1 MHFHGDNRYTF
12 FSVRVA
18 QIGNISMSDLDYG
31 LYSVK
36 SFEHREVAM
45 QSLIQPCKF
54 TISVNILNKKN
65 LFRSLQRRNFM
76 PSAQSSL
83 QEESDDVGSEFFS
96 EQQDIS
102 ITEHQSLD
110 SQWDELYVKDK
121 KLPLKLL
128 AGLSK
133 PAKTVWEEVIS
144 LAIKSAP
151 ALLNQY
157 LRPDIILNH
166 KGEEVE
172 ISSIYNTSVKH
183 DFEKIKL
190 QMDII
195 DDVFRDIRFLAST
208 VLAIYEEP
216 HLTEYQSEIFTSD
229 FAFDNKIITALETG
243 SSIQK
248 AIAGIMGHSNM
259 ERIKPLP
266 IGFDIGEIG
275 LNSPM
280 KLNVFNIFYQH
291 SNDYDAKEQIKL
303 AKATLN
309 QSRQTK
315 YIAIVSLVIA
325 LISPSQ
331 GAPNSIEPS
340 QELKDYYVNDLHNAA
355 RAEDPKLAQQ
365 MMAELGYYKGNIDG
379 LWEVKS
385 VKAASQLCSDMKVVC
400 RDYHSQIFIIHLA
413 KLMTAASKG

>member
-1 MHFHGDNRYTF
+1 
-12 FSVRVA
+12 
-18 QIGNISMSDLDYG
+18 MSDLDYG
-31 LYSVK
+31 LYNVK

-54 TISVNILNKKN
+54 TISVNILSKTN

-83 QEESDDVGSEFFS
+83 KEESDDVGSEFFS
-96 EQQDIS
+96 EQQSIS
-102 ITEHQSLD
+102 ITEQSSSD
-110 SQWDELYVKDK
+110 SEWDEVYVQEQ

-133 PAKTVWEEVIS
+133 PAKTVWELAIS

-151 ALLNQY
+151 ELLNQY
-157 LRPDIILNH
+157 LRPDVILNH
-166 KGEEVE
+166 KGAEVE
-172 ISSIYNTSVKH
+172 ISSFYNTSVEH

-195 DDVFRDIRFLAST
+195 DNVFSDIRFLAST
-208 VLAIYEEP
+208 VLAIYEDP
-216 HLTEYQSEIFTSD
+216 QLTEYQSEIFTSD
-229 FAFDNKIITALETG
+229 FAFNSKIITALETG
-243 SSIQK
+243 SSMQE
-248 AIAGIMGHSNM
+248 AIAGIMGEYKMSL
-259 ERIKPLP
+259 IVPLP
-266 IGFDIGEIG
+266 VGFDIGEIG

-280 KLNVFNIFYQH
+280 NLNVFNIFMQN
-291 SNDYDAKEQIKL
+291 SNDNDAKEQIKL

-355 RAEDPKLAQQ
+355 KAEDPKLAQQ
-365 MMAELGYYKGNIDG
+365 MLAELGYYKENIDG
-379 LWEVKS
+379 LWEDKS

>member
-1 MHFHGDNRYTF
+1 
-12 FSVRVA
+12 
-18 QIGNISMSDLDYG
+18 
-31 LYSVK
+31 
-36 SFEHREVAM
+36 M

-54 TISVNILNKKN
+54 TISVNILSKTN

-83 QEESDDVGSEFFS
+83 KEESDDVGSEFFS
-96 EQQDIS
+96 EQQSIS
-102 ITEHQSLD
+102 ITEQSSSD
-110 SQWDELYVKDK
+110 SEWDEVYVQEQ

-133 PAKTVWEEVIS
+133 PAKTVWELAIS

-151 ALLNQY
+151 ELLNQY
-157 LRPDIILNH
+157 LRPDVILNH
-166 KGEEVE
+166 KGAEVE
-172 ISSIYNTSVKH
+172 ISSFYNTSVEH

-195 DDVFRDIRFLAST
+195 DNVFSDIRFLAST
-208 VLAIYEEP
+208 VLAIYEDP
-216 HLTEYQSEIFTSD
+216 QLTEYQSEIFTSD
-229 FAFDNKIITALETG
+229 FAFNSKIITALETG
-243 SSIQK
+243 SSMQE
-248 AIAGIMGHSNM
+248 AIAGIMGEYKMSL
-259 ERIKPLP
+259 IVPLP
-266 IGFDIGEIG
+266 VGFDIGEIG

-280 KLNVFNIFYQH
+280 NLNVFNIFMQN
-291 SNDYDAKEQIKL
+291 SNDNDAKEQIKL

-355 RAEDPKLAQQ
+355 KAEDPKLAQQ
-365 MMAELGYYKGNIDG
+365 MLAELGYYKENIDG
-379 LWEVKS
+379 LWEDKS